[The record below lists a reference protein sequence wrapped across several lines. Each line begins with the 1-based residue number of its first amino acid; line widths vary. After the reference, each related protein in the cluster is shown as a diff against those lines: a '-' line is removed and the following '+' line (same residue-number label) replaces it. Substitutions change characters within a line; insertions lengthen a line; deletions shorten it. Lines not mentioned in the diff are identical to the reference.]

1 MTFISLSLFSS
12 RSRAWIS
19 CIRTVSF
26 CFWKNEFWLKFLPSK
41 CWPIWDAKGVEFLCK
56 RENLMVCPTF
66 LAWLF
71 HWTDSH
77 HCTLSAAI
85 QAQRPLSSY
94 LSHPPHPHDCPRHL
108 APPQPRPSSAPSWS
122 WQPTTHPAHAL
133 FGASWTAD
141 ASSLFPRS
149 SSAPPADSDS
159 CCSTRP
165 ASALAST
172 TATLRLVVLVRV

>member
-1 MTFISLSLFSS
+1 
-12 RSRAWIS
+12 
-19 CIRTVSF
+19 
-26 CFWKNEFWLKFLPSK
+26 
-41 CWPIWDAKGVEFLCK
+41 
-56 RENLMVCPTF
+56 MVFPTF

-133 FGASWTAD
+133 FAASWTAD

-172 TATLRLVVLVRV
+172 TATLRLVVLVRVYWQGPWVVGRVVVAFVPSLLWWACVWPCACLGNCESSSLWWRFALCFLRQVDCL